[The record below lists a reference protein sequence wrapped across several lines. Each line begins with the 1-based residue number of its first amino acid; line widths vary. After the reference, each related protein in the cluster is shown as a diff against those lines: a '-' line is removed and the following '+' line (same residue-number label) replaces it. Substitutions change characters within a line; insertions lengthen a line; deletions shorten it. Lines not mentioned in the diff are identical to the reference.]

1 MTNCSRDT
9 YNEHLV
15 LALKLDVTNADLPS
29 LLVEVTQV
37 LVLAAAMEAARVM
50 AVLDVET
57 LFDVE
62 GWAAQVER
70 EALERVSRVKVE
82 NTAVLA
88 FTHEDAEGFA

>member
-15 LALKLDVTNADLPS
+15 LALKLDVTNADVPS

-57 LFDVE
+57 LFDAE
-62 GWAAQVER
+62 GWATQVER

-82 NTAVLA
+82 NTTVLA

>member
-15 LALKLDVTNADLPS
+15 LALKLDVTNADVPS

-37 LVLAAAMEAARVM
+37 LVLAAAMEAARIM

-57 LFDVE
+57 LFD
-62 GWAAQVER
+62 
-70 EALERVSRVKVE
+70 
-82 NTAVLA
+82 
-88 FTHEDAEGFA
+88 AEG